1 MKAKQTLNSL
11 THTYFLVFCFGCKWL
26 FTEKQVRVFIHFPVI
41 KISRAENIGK
51 VKHSHVRIL
60 YWKMEQTAGNY
71 CFSCIDGQGVNWEK
85 LGKKK
90 SIVHLYTDGI
100 SGHISGVIIWYQ
112 AIIVHFNYSWGI
124 CYSLFKSRMKMTV
137 YFRVIWTLLIS
148 SMFFHLLVTV

>member
-41 KISRAENIGK
+41 KVSRAENIGK

-71 CFSCIDGQGVNWEK
+71 CFSRIDGQGVNWEK

-90 SIVHLYTDGI
+90 EYCTSLHWWYKWSYKWSNHLVLGNN
-100 SGHISGVIIWYQ
+100 S
-112 AIIVHFNYSWGI
+112 
-124 CYSLFKSRMKMTV
+124 SLQ
-137 YFRVIWTLLIS
+137 LLLRY
-148 SMFFHLLVTV
+148 MLLFI